1 MVEVRPFRGLR
12 FGVQAGSDLTA
23 LLSPPYD
30 VLSPQDQESLHQR
43 SPHNIVRLE
52 LGKIG
57 PQDTP
62 EDNRYTR
69 ARVLLS
75 AWRREGVLL
84 REEQPAFYLCRHR
97 FQYLGVERTRW
108 ELLVQVRLA
117 EWDERVVLP
126 HERTLPE
133 PKVDRLNLLRALKT
147 NTAPLWSLYSDPAAS
162 LEALLQEQARS
173 APLVEVPRWHEA
185 AFDLW
190 AINDPQQTEQIRRH
204 FAASRLYMADGHHRY
219 ETALAYRNEQRAAHP
234 EASGEEGFNYVF
246 MSLTSLSDP
255 GLLILPI
262 HRLVRGVSQEQ
273 TEVLKRQLAAEWE
286 LESSKASVSTLELDV
301 RQALSQGRGDT
312 PRFGVYG
319 LEPGKLLL
327 FRPRSLSDL
336 QSRLSVAGSAALRS
350 LDVTLLHEIVLHGYL
365 AVGREAHQVEAAL
378 AFTHSAQEAVQHVD
392 TGEYQ
397 LAFLVNPTRVEQVV
411 TVADAGEKMPQKST
425 FFYPKLPVG
434 LVLSPLESH
443 SPP

>member
-204 FAASRLYMADGHHRY
+204 IVASRLYMADGHHRY

-262 HRLVRGVSQEQ
+262 HRLVKDVSQ
-273 TEVLKRQLAAEWE
+273 
-286 LESSKASVSTLELDV
+286 
-301 RQALSQGRGDT
+301 
-312 PRFGVYG
+312 
-319 LEPGKLLL
+319 
-327 FRPRSLSDL
+327 
-336 QSRLSVAGSAALRS
+336 
-350 LDVTLLHEIVLHGYL
+350 
-365 AVGREAHQVEAAL
+365 
-378 AFTHSAQEAVQHVD
+378 
-392 TGEYQ
+392 
-397 LAFLVNPTRVEQVV
+397 
-411 TVADAGEKMPQKST
+411 
-425 FFYPKLPVG
+425 
-434 LVLSPLESH
+434 
-443 SPP
+443 

>member
-1 MVEVRPFRGLR
+1 MEF
-12 FGVQAGSDLTA
+12 
-23 LLSPPYD
+23 
-30 VLSPQDQESLHQR
+30 
-43 SPHNIVRLE
+43 
-52 LGKIG
+52 
-57 PQDTP
+57 
-62 EDNRYTR
+62 
-69 ARVLLS
+69 
-75 AWRREGVLL
+75 
-84 REEQPAFYLCRHR
+84 
-97 FQYLGVERTRW
+97 
-108 ELLVQVRLA
+108 
-117 EWDERVVLP
+117 
-126 HERTLPE
+126 
-133 PKVDRLNLLRALKT
+133 
-147 NTAPLWSLYSDPAAS
+147 
-162 LEALLQEQARS
+162 
-173 APLVEVPRWHEA
+173 
-185 AFDLW
+185 
-190 AINDPQQTEQIRRH
+190 
-204 FAASRLYMADGHHRY
+204 
-219 ETALAYRNEQRAAHP
+219 
-234 EASGEEGFNYVF
+234 
-246 MSLTSLSDP
+246 
-255 GLLILPI
+255 
-262 HRLVRGVSQEQ
+262 
-273 TEVLKRQLAAEWE
+273 LKRQLAAEWE